1 MLVETYFNLHKKLF
15 SVRACEGPDK
25 GRVIAH
31 RKAVCLLNVKFKVS
45 EAGRQRVLREQ
56 RKNVHAVMRGHW
68 IRNQKKAKIL
78 KDKVLRQGANFTYD
92 PYVMETF
99 CVGIGENQTPLHDA
113 LAVYVNQ
120 RKGEKLVLV

>member
-1 MLVETYFNLHKKLF
+1 MLVETYFNLHKKRF

-45 EAGRQRVLREQ
+45 EAGRQRVLKEQ

-78 KDKVLRQGANFTYD
+78 KDKVLRQGADFTYNL
-92 PYVMETF
+92 
-99 CVGIGENQTPLHDA
+99 GS
-113 LAVYVNQ
+113 
-120 RKGEKLVLV
+120 

>member
-45 EAGRQRVLREQ
+45 EAGRQRVLKEQ

-68 IRNQKKAKIL
+68 IRNQTKAKIL
-78 KDKVLRQGANFTYD
+78 KDKVLRQGADFTYN
-92 PYVMETF
+92 PYLMETF
-99 CVGIGENQTPLHDA
+99 CVGIGENRTPLHDA

-120 RKGEKLVLV
+120 RKGKKLVLV